1 MDMFP
6 MYYLFGVISLS
17 IGLAINL
24 DLYLRH
30 TRSLKRRTSNLDVW
44 ESALHRREEDLE
56 ERGYDLREWES
67 DLMQREAR
75 FQEELT
81 RTGK

>member
-30 TRSLKRRTSNLDVW
+30 TRSLQRRAYNLDAW
-44 ESALHRREEDLE
+44 EDDLLRREEDLC
-56 ERGYDLREWES
+56 EREA
-67 DLMQREAR
+67 DLMQ
-75 FQEELT
+75 QETYAVHDGLT
-81 RTGK
+81 RAGK

>member
-30 TRSLKRRTSNLDVW
+30 TRSLQRRSYNLNAW
-44 ESALHRREEDLE
+44 EDDLLKREEILEDRASDLS
-56 ERGYDLREWES
+56 DWEA